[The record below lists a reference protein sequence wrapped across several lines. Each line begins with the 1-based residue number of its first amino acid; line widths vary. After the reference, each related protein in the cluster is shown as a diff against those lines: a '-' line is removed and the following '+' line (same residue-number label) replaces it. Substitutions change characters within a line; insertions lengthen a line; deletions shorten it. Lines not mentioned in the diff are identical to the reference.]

1 VNKISGIYKI
11 KCLINKK
18 VYVGSSFNITK
29 RIKNHFSR
37 LKNKN
42 HINPHLQA
50 SYNKYGKDNFT
61 WEILE
66 QCPVDALL
74 EREQFWMDE
83 TRCYDRA
90 VGFNNC
96 VKADRPLGYK
106 HTDENKKRMSE
117 LKKGRKL
124 KPEHIAKISKALT
137 GRKHSEETKRKI
149 SDSKLGEKN
158 PMFGTKE
165 DEDHKKERMKGCL
178 SVPRWNKGLTK
189 NDDPRILKLA
199 SWKNK
204 TTPNALKCKL
214 LNKKTGEIWTADSLA
229 KLANKCPISLPTIHR
244 LKNGTCGKATKQIY
258 ELEYES

>member
-1 VNKISGIYKI
+1 M
-11 KCLINKK
+11 
-18 VYVGSSFNITK
+18 GSSFDIAK

-37 LKNKN
+37 LKTKN

-50 SYNKYGKDNFT
+50 SYDKYGKDNFI

-66 QCPVDALL
+66 QCSVDSLL

-83 TRCYDRA
+83 TRCYDRS

-96 VKADRPLGYK
+96 IKADSPLGYK

-117 LKKGRKL
+117 LKKGKKL
-124 KPEHIAKISKALT
+124 KPEHVAKISKVNI
-137 GRKHSEETKRKI
+137 GRKHSQETKRKM
-149 SDSKLGEKN
+149 SESKLGKKN
-158 PMFGTKE
+158 PMFGVKE

-189 NDDPRILKLA
+189 NDDSRILKLA
-199 SWKNK
+199 SRKNK
-204 TTPNALKCKL
+204 TPPNALKCKL

-229 KLANKCPISLPTIHR
+229 KLADKCPISLPTIHR
-244 LKNGTCGKATKQIY
+244 LKNGTCGKATKQVY